1 MTDFDLATLAR
12 EAREQVQPG
21 APPLDAITAPPG
33 RRPRGRWVVMAAA
46 AAVVLVI
53 GTVVAL
59 PHRSSGPEPSPAVP
73 SIPGLVPP
81 DGMRWVGAGHVVLA
95 APTTWADSQYG
106 CETDPRPSVV
116 YDLPYWQT
124 CQDTSLGRERK
135 PAALWV
141 VADRRYADYVST
153 YDRRARIPVPSVS
166 GRRSEPWRVGGDA
179 GRYWYEVLVVPS
191 TSTALVAQATSRAA
205 VVAMIG
211 SARRTPDKVAVPPA
225 TAGDD
230 LATARAALSGYDVRV
245 VTVSGFYRAESVIG
259 SDPAFGTPLA
269 PGATI
274 TLTVSSG
281 LGDRPSMSD
290 AFLERHGVKVEPL
303 GTISPADQRVI
314 DQNRAAIEESQA
326 GHPSPWASQLV
337 LRRITTTI
345 NTSNGVPVLQHRL
358 AWLRL
363 VPHQLTASLGGPC
376 CDHRSPPAGVGRDI
390 SVYDALTGAFV
401 WGTSF

>member
-1 MTDFDLATLAR
+1 
-12 EAREQVQPG
+12 
-21 APPLDAITAPPG
+21 
-33 RRPRGRWVVMAAA
+33 
-46 AAVVLVI
+46 
-53 GTVVAL
+53 
-59 PHRSSGPEPSPAVP
+59 
-73 SIPGLVPP
+73 
-81 DGMRWVGAGHVVLA
+81 
-95 APTTWADSQYG
+95 
-106 CETDPRPSVV
+106 
-116 YDLPYWQT
+116 
-124 CQDTSLGRERK
+124 
-135 PAALWV
+135 
-141 VADRRYADYVST
+141 
-153 YDRRARIPVPSVS
+153 
-166 GRRSEPWRVGGDA
+166 
-179 GRYWYEVLVVPS
+179 
-191 TSTALVAQATSRAA
+191 
-205 VVAMIG
+205 
-211 SARRTPDKVAVPPA
+211 
-225 TAGDD
+225 
-230 LATARAALSGYDVRV
+230 
-245 VTVSGFYRAESVIG
+245 VTVSGFYRADSVIG

-390 SVYDALTGAFV
+390 SVYDALTGTFV